1 MPKNIV
7 NDIDLAELQKTDPL
21 FISIHEQYGSPPNWQ
36 RKAGF
41 KTLCQII
48 LEQQV
53 SLESARAHFKK
64 LDSIVSEFSP
74 QAILALSNQEMRNAQ
89 ISRQKASYLKNLS
102 NAILEKTLDLDELDR
117 ISEKEIRDKLT
128 AIKGIGNWTTEVY
141 LMFCLQFKDI
151 MPIGDV
157 AIVNTIKELKG
168 LESQE
173 EILEY
178 GEKWKPYRSLASFY
192 LWHYYLCKRNR
203 NADSLI

>member
-1 MPKNIV
+1 MPKSIV
-7 NDIDLAELQKTDPL
+7 NDIDQAQLQKIDSL
-21 FISIHEQYGSPPNWQ
+21 FISIQKQYGRPPNWQ
-36 RKAGF
+36 RTAGF

-74 QAILALSNQEMRNAQ
+74 EHIVALSDKEMRNAP

-102 NAILEKTLDLDELDR
+102 NAILEKTLGLGELKFK
-117 ISEKEIRDKLT
+117 SEKEIREKLT

-178 GEKWKPYRSLASFY
+178 AEKWKPYRSLASFY

-203 NADSLI
+203 NADSFI